1 MAENGNNWIKLN
13 RSITDHWLWSAD
25 ETFSR
30 GQAFIDL
37 LLMAAYAD
45 HPVMS
50 QGKMIDLKR
59 GSMVTSIRYLADR
72 WRWSKDKTLHFL
84 NDLEA
89 DGTIKKVSDT
99 KRTVLTIVN
108 YGKYQGFGTCDR
120 TQNGRETD
128 TERTQNG
135 QTKEGKERKRNIS
148 NIFVPPTVEEVK
160 AYCEKKGY
168 SVNPGQFV
176 DFYKSKGWMVG
187 KSKMKDWKASV
198 RTWQRNNKTGSVGK
212 KNSFNDFP
220 QRSYDTSRLE
230 KELLCGMNDSG
241 HEKEDKGK

>member
-13 RSITDHWLWSAD
+13 RSITDHWLWTSG

-45 HPVMS
+45 HPIVS
-50 QGKMIDLKR
+50 QGKRMNLKR
-59 GSMVTSIRYLADR
+59 GSVVTSIRYLSDR
-72 WRWSKDKTLHFL
+72 WRWSKDKTMNFL

-89 DGTIKKVSDT
+89 DGTIEKVSDT

-108 YGKYQGFGTCDR
+108 YEKYQGSATNER
-120 TQNGRETD
+120 TQNGRKTD
-128 TERTQNG
+128 ADRTQNG
-135 QTKEGKERKRNIS
+135 QTKESKEGKRNIS

-160 AYCEKKGY
+160 SYCDEKGY
-168 SVNPGQFV
+168 SVDPSQFV
-176 DFYKSKGWMVG
+176 DFYESKGWLVG

-198 RTWQRNNKTGSVGK
+198 RTWQRNHKTDSGGK
-212 KNSFNDFP
+212 KNSFNDFQ
-220 QRSYDTSRLE
+220 QRKYDVREIERDFL
-230 KELLCGMNDSG
+230 
-241 HEKEDKGK
+241 GKQVNQ

>member
-13 RSITDHWLWSAD
+13 RSITDHWLWTSG

-45 HPVMS
+45 HPIVS
-50 QGKMIDLKR
+50 QGKRMNLKR
-59 GSMVTSIRYLADR
+59 GSVVTSIRYLSDR
-72 WRWSKDKTLHFL
+72 WRWSKDKTMNFL

-89 DGTIKKVSDT
+89 DGTIEKVSDT

-108 YGKYQGFGTCDR
+108 YEKYQGSATNDR
-120 TQNGRETD
+120 TQNGRKTD
-128 TERTQNG
+128 ADRTQNG
-135 QTKEGKERKRNIS
+135 QTKESKEGKRNIS

-160 AYCEKKGY
+160 SYCDEKGY
-168 SVNPGQFV
+168 SVDPSQFV
-176 DFYKSKGWMVG
+176 DFYESKGWLVG

-198 RTWQRNNKTGSVGK
+198 RTWQRNHKTDSGGK
-212 KNSFNDFP
+212 KNSFNDFQ
-220 QRSYDTSRLE
+220 QRKYDVREIERDFL
-230 KELLCGMNDSG
+230 
-241 HEKEDKGK
+241 GKQVNQ

>member
-13 RSITDHWLWSAD
+13 RSITDHWLWSSG

-45 HPVMS
+45 HQIVS
-50 QGKMIDLKR
+50 QGKRMNLKR

-72 WRWSKDKTLHFL
+72 WRWSKDKTTNFL

-89 DGTIKKVSDT
+89 DGTIEKESDT

-108 YGKYQGFGTCDR
+108 YEKYQGSATNER
-120 TQNGRETD
+120 TQNGRKTD
-128 TERTQNG
+128 ADRTQNG
-135 QTKEGKERKRNIS
+135 QTKESKEGKRNIS

-160 AYCEKKGY
+160 AYCDEKGY
-168 SVNPGQFV
+168 SVDPSQFV
-176 DFYKSKGWMVG
+176 DFYESKGWLVG

-198 RTWQRNNKTGSVGK
+198 RTWQRNHKTDSGGK
-212 KNSFNDFP
+212 KNSFNDFQ
-220 QRSYDTSRLE
+220 QRKYDVREIERDFL
-230 KELLCGMNDSG
+230 
-241 HEKEDKGK
+241 GKQVNQ

>member
-13 RSITDHWLWSAD
+13 RSITDHWLWSSG

-50 QGKMIDLKR
+50 QGKKIDLKR
-59 GSMVTSIRYLADR
+59 GSMVTSIRYLSDR
-72 WRWSKDKTLHFL
+72 WRWSKDKTMHFL

-108 YGKYQGFGTCDR
+108 YDKYQGLVTSER
-120 TQNGRETD
+120 TQNGHKTD
-128 TERTQNG
+128 AERTQNG
-135 QTKEGKERKRNIS
+135 QTKERKEGKRNIS

-160 AYCEKKGY
+160 AYCEEKGY
-168 SVNPGQFV
+168 SVDPCQFV
-176 DFYKSKGWMVG
+176 DFYESKGWMVG

-212 KNSFNDFP
+212 KNSFNNFEQRKYDMREIEKDFF
-220 QRSYDTSRLE
+220 E
-230 KELLCGMNDSG
+230 KNQ
-241 HEKEDKGK
+241 

>member
-13 RSITDHWLWSAD
+13 RSITDHWLWSSG

-50 QGKMIDLKR
+50 QGKKIDLKR

-72 WRWSKDKTLHFL
+72 WRWSKDKTMHFL

-89 DGTIKKVSDT
+89 DGTIEKSSDT

-108 YGKYQGFGTCDR
+108 YDKYQGLVTSDR
-120 TQNGRETD
+120 TQNGRKTD
-128 TERTQNG
+128 ADRTQNG
-135 QTKEGKERKRNIS
+135 QTKESKEGKRNIS

-160 AYCEKKGY
+160 AYCDEKGY
-168 SVNPGQFV
+168 SVDPGQFV
-176 DFYKSKGWMVG
+176 DFYESKGWLVG

-198 RTWQRNNKTGSVGK
+198 RTWQRNHKTGFGGK
-212 KNSFNDFP
+212 KNAFNDFQ
-220 QRSYDTSRLE
+220 QRKYDMREIE
-230 KELLCGMNDSG
+230 KNFL
-241 HEKEDKGK
+241 GKQVSQ

>member
-13 RSITDHWLWSAD
+13 RSITDHWLWTSG

-45 HPVMS
+45 HPIVS
-50 QGKMIDLKR
+50 QGKRMNLKR
-59 GSMVTSIRYLADR
+59 GSVVTSIRYLSDR
-72 WRWSKDKTLHFL
+72 WRWSKDKTMNFL

-89 DGTIKKVSDT
+89 DGTIEKVSDT

-108 YGKYQGFGTCDR
+108 YDKYQGLVTSDR
-120 TQNGRETD
+120 TQNGRKTD
-128 TERTQNG
+128 ADRTQNG
-135 QTKEGKERKRNIS
+135 QTKESKEGKRNIS

-160 AYCEKKGY
+160 AYCDEKGY
-168 SVNPGQFV
+168 FVDPSQFV
-176 DFYKSKGWMVG
+176 DFYESKGWLVG

-198 RTWQRNNKTGSVGK
+198 RTWQRNHKTDSGGK
-212 KNSFNDFP
+212 KNSFNDFQ
-220 QRSYDTSRLE
+220 QRKYDVREIERDFL
-230 KELLCGMNDSG
+230 
-241 HEKEDKGK
+241 GKQVNQ

>member
-13 RSITDHWLWSAD
+13 RSITDHWLWSSG

-50 QGKMIDLKR
+50 QGKKIDLKR

-72 WRWSKDKTLHFL
+72 WRWSKDKTMHFL

-89 DGTIKKVSDT
+89 DGTIEKVSDT

-108 YGKYQGFGTCDR
+108 YDKYQGLVTSDR
-120 TQNGRETD
+120 TQNGRKTD
-128 TERTQNG
+128 ADRTQNG
-135 QTKEGKERKRNIS
+135 QTKESKEGKRNIS

-160 AYCEKKGY
+160 SYCDEKGY
-168 SVNPGQFV
+168 SVDPSQFV
-176 DFYKSKGWMVG
+176 DFYESKGWLVG

-198 RTWQRNNKTGSVGK
+198 RTWQRNHKTDSGGK
-212 KNSFNDFP
+212 KNSFNDFQ
-220 QRSYDTSRLE
+220 QRKYDVREIERDFL
-230 KELLCGMNDSG
+230 
-241 HEKEDKGK
+241 GKQVNQ

>member
-13 RSITDHWLWSAD
+13 RSITDHWLWTSG

-45 HPVMS
+45 HPIVS
-50 QGKMIDLKR
+50 QGKRMNLKR

-72 WRWSKDKTLHFL
+72 WRWSKDKTANFL

-89 DGTIKKVSDT
+89 DGTIEKVSDT

-108 YGKYQGFGTCDR
+108 YEKYQGSATNER
-120 TQNGRETD
+120 TQNGRKTD
-128 TERTQNG
+128 ADRTQNG
-135 QTKEGKERKRNIS
+135 QTKESKEGKRNIS

-160 AYCEKKGY
+160 AYCDEKGY
-168 SVNPGQFV
+168 SVDPSQFV
-176 DFYKSKGWMVG
+176 DFYESKGWLVG

-198 RTWQRNNKTGSVGK
+198 RTWQRNHKTDSGGK
-212 KNSFNDFP
+212 KNSINDFQ
-220 QRSYDTSRLE
+220 QRKYDVREIERDFL
-230 KELLCGMNDSG
+230 
-241 HEKEDKGK
+241 GKQVNQ

>member
-13 RSITDHWLWSAD
+13 RSITDHWLWSSG

-45 HPVMS
+45 HKVMS

-72 WRWSKDKTLHFL
+72 WRWSKDKTMHFL

-99 KRTVLTIVN
+99 KRT
-108 YGKYQGFGTCDR
+108 
-120 TQNGRETD
+120 QNGHRPDAKRTD
-128 TERTQNG
+128 KR
-135 QTKEGKERKRNIS
+135 KERR
-148 NIFVPPTVEEVK
+148 
-160 AYCEKKGY
+160 EKK
-168 SVNPGQFV
+168 
-176 DFYKSKGWMVG
+176 
-187 KSKMKDWKASV
+187 
-198 RTWQRNNKTGSVGK
+198 
-212 KNSFNDFP
+212 
-220 QRSYDTSRLE
+220 
-230 KELLCGMNDSG
+230 
-241 HEKEDKGK
+241 

>member
-13 RSITDHWLWSAD
+13 RSITDHWLWSSG

-37 LLMAAYAD
+37 LLMVAYAD
-45 HPVMS
+45 HKVMS

-72 WRWSKDKTLHFL
+72 WRWSKDKTMHFL

-108 YGKYQGFGTCDR
+108 YEKYQGLATSDR

-128 TERTQNG
+128 TDRTRNG
-135 QTKEGKERKRNIS
+135 QTKERKEGKRNNN
-148 NIFVPPTVEEVK
+148 NIIFHPPSVEEVRS
-160 AYCEKKGY
+160 YCEEKGY
-168 SVNPGQFV
+168 SVDPSQFV
-176 DFYKSKGWMVG
+176 DFYESKGWMVG

-198 RTWQRNNKTGSVGK
+198 RTWQRNRKTNQTGK
-212 KNSFNDFP
+212 KNTFNDFP
-220 QRSYDTSRLE
+220 QRDYDMNEFE
-230 KELLCGMNDSG
+230 KELLGKSG
-241 HEKEDKGK
+241 GAV

>member
-13 RSITDHWLWSAD
+13 RSITDHWLWSSG

-50 QGKMIDLKR
+50 QGKKIDLKR

-72 WRWSKDKTLHFL
+72 WRWSKDKTMHFL
-84 NDLEA
+84 NDLES
-89 DGTIKKVSDT
+89 DGTIEKSSDT

-108 YGKYQGFGTCDR
+108 YDKYQGLVTSDR
-120 TQNGRETD
+120 TQNGRKTD
-128 TERTQNG
+128 ADRTQNG
-135 QTKEGKERKRNIS
+135 QTKESKEGKRNIS

-160 AYCEKKGY
+160 AYCDEKGY
-168 SVNPGQFV
+168 SVDPGQFV
-176 DFYKSKGWMVG
+176 DFYESKGWLVG

-198 RTWQRNNKTGSVGK
+198 RTWQRNHKTGSGGK
-212 KNSFNDFP
+212 KNAFNDFQ
-220 QRSYDTSRLE
+220 QRKYDMRELE
-230 KELLCGMNDSG
+230 KNFL
-241 HEKEDKGK
+241 GKQVNQ

>member
-13 RSITDHWLWSAD
+13 RSITDHWLWSSG

-50 QGKMIDLKR
+50 QGKKIDLKR

-72 WRWSKDKTLHFL
+72 WRWSKDKTMHFL

-89 DGTIKKVSDT
+89 DGTIEKSSDT

-108 YGKYQGFGTCDR
+108 YDKYQGLVTSDR
-120 TQNGRETD
+120 TQNGRKTD
-128 TERTQNG
+128 ADRTQNG
-135 QTKEGKERKRNIS
+135 QTKESKEGKRNIS

-160 AYCEKKGY
+160 AYCDEKGY
-168 SVNPGQFV
+168 SVDPGQFV
-176 DFYKSKGWMVG
+176 DFYESKGWLVG

-198 RTWQRNNKTGSVGK
+198 RTWQRNHKTGSDGK
-212 KNSFNDFP
+212 KNAFNDFQ
-220 QRSYDTSRLE
+220 QRKYDMREIE
-230 KELLCGMNDSG
+230 KNFL
-241 HEKEDKGK
+241 GKQVNQ

>member
-13 RSITDHWLWSAD
+13 RSITDHWLWTSG

-50 QGKMIDLKR
+50 QGRMIDLKR

-72 WRWSKDKTLHFL
+72 WRWSKDKTMHFL
-84 NDLEA
+84 NDLET
-89 DGTIKKVSDT
+89 DGTIKKESDT

-108 YGKYQGFGTCDR
+108 YEKYQGLVTSDK

-128 TERTQNG
+128 ANRTQNG
-135 QTKEGKERKRNIS
+135 QTKERKEGKRNIS
-148 NIFVPPTVEEVK
+148 NIFVPPSVDEVK
-160 AYCEKKGY
+160 AYCEEKGY
-168 SVNPGQFV
+168 SVDPDQFV
-176 DFYKSKGWMVG
+176 DFYESKGWMVG

-198 RTWQRNNKTGSVGK
+198 RTWQRNHRTDSGGK
-212 KNSFNDFP
+212 KNSFNAFP
-220 QRSYDTSRLE
+220 QRKYDMREIE
-230 KELLCGMNDSG
+230 KDFL
-241 HEKEDKGK
+241 